1 MEESQASEIV
11 SAIISFSLI
20 VFIIAVGVVLLTWQ
34 FRKNLHKQQLEQEA
48 LKLAHQKHLLQTSI
62 EVQEEE
68 RKRIARDLHDELGAA
83 LSMGRMWLT
92 QLEKQE
98 KVDPNKVGEV
108 RELVENAL
116 NTSRRISH
124 ELVPLQLSG
133 LGLERALKSV
143 LDRAGEVGEL
153 QVSLEI
159 KLPDKLNKA
168 IELGLYRVFTELI
181 NNTLKHAEAS
191 EIQLSIALAEN
202 RLLCNYE
209 DNGKGLPENHDK
221 NGLGLKS
228 LEGRVSALEGEW
240 RYGNREAGGFCAAID
255 LPLA

>member
-1 MEESQASEIV
+1 MEESQASEFV
-11 SAIISFSLI
+11 SILVSFSLI

-34 FRKNLHKQQLEQEA
+34 FRKNLHQQQLEQEA

-92 QLEKQE
+92 QLETQE
-98 KVDPNKVGEV
+98 KVDTNKVGEV

-133 LGLERALKSV
+133 LGLERALRSV

-153 QVSLEI
+153 QASLEM
-159 KLPDKLNKA
+159 KLPDKLNKN

-181 NNTLKHAEAS
+181 NNTLKHASAS
-191 EIQLSIALAEN
+191 EIHISTVLVDN
-202 RLLCNYE
+202 RLVCKYE
-209 DNGKGLPENHDK
+209 DNGKGLPENHNK

-240 RYGNREAGGFCAAID
+240 YHGNRESGGFFATID